1 MSAPAGARGAGRERG
16 GLTDAPFR
24 VFRYLNYPHPGRV
37 ITNPGAYG
45 AKGQIMRYHATR
57 SYILGLQALLR
68 RADGPADQD
77 RAVASPGAAPERNFF
92 QSPTPDEEREGKGAG
107 GGSPPRCGAGLR
119 LTPR

>member
-1 MSAPAGARGAGRERG
+1 MRRRERGARGEGAR
-16 GLTDAPFR
+16 GLTDAPPWR

-68 RADGPADQD
+68 GADEPADQD
-77 RAVASPGAAPERNFF
+77 RAAASPGAAPERNYF
-92 QSPTPDEEREGKGAG
+92 QSPTPGEERGGDGAG
-107 GGSPPRCGAGLR
+107 GASPRAAARASG
-119 LTPR
+119 